1 MSSFLLSTLIFL
13 PLIGAGIILL
23 LPDTFRTT
31 FKWIALL
38 ISVLNLLNIFS
49 LYSSFDTANGAYQ
62 FVQHTEW
69 IRLKLGT
76 LGYVSVDY
84 LLGVDGFSMPMVL
97 LSGIVLVIGAIS
109 SFTITYR
116 TKAYFSLYLLL
127 SSSVYGSFIAIDFFL
142 FFLFFEFMLLP
153 MYFLIGIWGG
163 ERREYAAMKFF
174 IYTLVGS
181 VLILIV
187 MIALAMSVSDPFFSK
202 ELGGIVHSFDFRI
215 LANEANYLPNRM
227 LHPDTTA
234 KILGIPARELMFAL
248 LFIGFGIKLPMV
260 PFHTWLPDAHVE
272 APTAISVVLAG
283 VLLKVGGYGLLRIGY
298 GLIPDAA
305 FQFTYLLV
313 GAGVLSIVYGAFN
326 ALAQKDLKKLIA
338 YSSISHMGF
347 VLMGFAAVN
356 AEGVS
361 GAIYQM
367 FSHGILSSMLFLV
380 VGVLYDRTH
389 SRLIEDYKGLASKM
403 PIYAGTVTIAFFASL
418 GLPAFSGFIG
428 EFFTIMGGFQTHLY
442 PTWVPMLAVIGI
454 VLSAAYF
461 LWALQRMFFG
471 KLWVKE
477 NEWLT
482 ALTDLDNREM
492 TMLFSLAAMALIFGI
507 FPNIIFDLTNET
519 VRLLLEKF

>member
-38 ISVLNLLNIFS
+38 ISVLNLLNILS
-49 LYSSFDTANGAYQ
+49 LYSSFDTSVGAYQ
-62 FVQHTEW
+62 FVQHSEW

-76 LGYVSVDY
+76 LGYISVDY

-97 LSGIVLVIGAIS
+97 LSGIVLLVGVIA
-109 SFTITYR
+109 SFTINFR
-116 TKAYFSLYLLL
+116 EKAYFSLYLLL
-127 SSSVYGSFIAIDFFL
+127 STSVIGSFLAIDFFL

-187 MIALAMSVSDPFFSK
+187 MIALAMSVSDPFFTK
-202 ELGGIVHSFDFRI
+202 ELGGIVHSFDFRV
-215 LANEANYLPNRM
+215 LANEANYLPDSI
-227 LHPDTTA
+227 LHPATKV
-234 KILGIPARELMFAL
+234 KILHIPARELMFAFL
-248 LFIGFGIKLPMV
+248 LIGFGIKLPTV

-272 APTAISVVLAG
+272 APTSISVVLAG
-283 VLLKVGGYGLLRIGY
+283 ILLKVGGYGLLRIGY
-298 GLIPDAA
+298 GLFPDAA
-305 FQFTYLLV
+305 FEFTYWVV
-313 GAGVLSIVYGAFN
+313 GLGVVSVIYGALN

-338 YSSISHMGF
+338 YSSVSHMGF
-347 VLMGFAAVN
+347 VLIGFAAIN
-356 AEGVS
+356 AEGIS

-367 FSHGILSSMLFLV
+367 FSHGILSSMLFLI

-389 SRLIEDYKGLASKM
+389 SRLIENYKGLASKM
-403 PIYAGTVTIAFFASL
+403 PIYTAFVTVGFFASL
-418 GLPAFSGFIG
+418 GLPGFSGFIG
-428 EFFTIMGGFQTHLY
+428 EFFALLGAFQTHLY
-442 PTWVPMLAVIGI
+442 PKWVPIISVFGI

-461 LWALQRMFFG
+461 LWPLQRMFLG
-471 KLWVKE
+471 KYWVKDSHWTE
-477 NEWLT
+477 KLVDVDT
-482 ALTDLDNREM
+482 RE
-492 TMLFSLAAMALIFGI
+492 FSLLLSLAFLGLLFGI
-507 FPNIIFDLTNET
+507 FPNIIFDITNET